1 MPFADMNWQP
11 AQDAKAIPDALRDM
25 ILDQHSLTRRLKL
38 THNNDF
44 FVRVISH
51 DWQEPHASEKAFL
64 HCDDQRASI
73 REVLLFGSGQPVVF
87 ARSVLPESSLSGEN
101 RVLLELGDRPL
112 GEYIFSQPGL
122 RRGPIEVTDIK
133 ASEFNAHLDVEFTA
147 EIAWAR
153 RSLFYLREKPISVC
167 EVFLPECE
175 SAERLSENSACLPP
189 RSM

>member
-1 MPFADMNWQP
+1 MPLADFADMNWQP
-11 AQDAKAIPDALRDM
+11 AQEAKTIPDALREM
-25 ILDQHSLTRRLKL
+25 ILDQHSLTRRLKQV
-38 THNNDF
+38 HNNEF

-51 DWQEPHASEKAFL
+51 DWQDPDASEKAFL

-101 RVLLELGDRPL
+101 KVLLELGDKPL

-122 RRGPIEVTDIK
+122 RRGPIEVTDLK
-133 ASEFNAHLDVEFTA
+133 ASQFNSHLDFDFET

-167 EVFLPECE
+167 EVFLPEHE
-175 SAERLSENSACLPP
+175 QR
-189 RSM
+189 

>member
-1 MPFADMNWQP
+1 MNWQP
-11 AQDAKAIPDALRDM
+11 AQNAKAIPFALRDM
-25 ILDQHSLTRRLKL
+25 ILDQHSLTRRLKQA
-38 THNNDF
+38 HNNDF

-51 DWQEPHASEKAFL
+51 DWQEPDASEKAFI

-87 ARSVLPESSLSGEN
+87 ARSVLPESSLTGEN
-101 RVLLELGDRPL
+101 KVLLELGDRPL

-122 RRGPIEVTDIK
+122 RRGPIEVASMK
-133 ASEFNAHLDVEFTA
+133 ASEFNVYLDMKFTT

-167 EVFLPECE
+167 EFFLPDGG
-175 SAERLSENSACLPP
+175 AV
-189 RSM
+189 